1 MRKGHGPR
9 PVHPLAEPGDGGQ
22 CPQRVV
28 VTPPSDPPSL
38 QGVTRAAQGHQVLL
52 GPHGRRL
59 HEGVS
64 RCTVRMEEKG
74 LREGMS
80 PFGTRTDRAAGSRA
94 AGPTRTGWRGVME
107 EENNLPASCIGTL
120 QRIYYFFHPNAPSRS
135 IAVPPIFRLDRPLC
149 WNLAR
154 GRRFVSRGRPDR
166 FQWPSAA
173 PPNPAP
179 VMPGEALAWRLPGE
193 HIIRWEKRRRSP
205 GPFAFEWR
213 TESKGPSE
221 GGCRDS
227 RACGPRSPGRRWPTQ
242 HHGPGYPA
250 PWSSLAQHQD
260 PEPAGSSGRCWP
272 RSTLV
277 VADRVRAAHWWPS
290 RRDPKA
296 HWQTSQTG
304 SR

>member
-120 QRIYYFFHPNAPSRS
+120 QRIYYFFHPNPPPHPTHRITPPPHTNTPLLPSERPLSLNRCASHLSIGSPPLLESRS
-135 IAVPPIFRLDRPLC
+135 RQALRVEGPPRPFPVAV
-149 WNLAR
+149 
-154 GRRFVSRGRPDR
+154 GRPPPPQPR
-166 FQWPSAA
+166 PSDA
-173 PPNPAP
+173 
-179 VMPGEALAWRLPGE
+179 
-193 HIIRWEKRRRSP
+193 RRS
-205 GPFAFEWR
+205 
-213 TESKGPSE
+213 
-221 GGCRDS
+221 S
-227 RACGPRSPGRRWPTQ
+227 RLETAGRAY
-242 HHGPGYPA
+242 HSVGKKEA
-250 PWSSLAQHQD
+250 
-260 PEPAGSSGRCWP
+260 
-272 RSTLV
+272 
-277 VADRVRAAHWWPS
+277 VARPICL
-290 RRDPKA
+290 
-296 HWQTSQTG
+296 
-304 SR
+304 